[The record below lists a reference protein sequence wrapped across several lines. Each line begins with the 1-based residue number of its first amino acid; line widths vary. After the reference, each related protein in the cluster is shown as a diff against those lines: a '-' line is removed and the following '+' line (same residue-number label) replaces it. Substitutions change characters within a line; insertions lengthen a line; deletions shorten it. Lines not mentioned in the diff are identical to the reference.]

1 MAEAAMS
8 GLAMLA
14 GGAPPDPTE
23 IPVPGL
29 REDLH
34 VQRVGSFRDGSP
46 RYRIHDALRNRYFEL
61 GLFDVE
67 MLAQWRAGDTPVLIA
82 QRAGEQ
88 LGLEIDPQ
96 EVLTL
101 REFLVRHQLVDASAA
116 PNFVVLREMW
126 RRSRPHWLTW
136 LLHHYL
142 FFRIPLVRPDAWLQR
157 MLPLVRKLVSV
168 PALAL
173 LAAIALLTPFTLAR
187 EWTAY
192 TESFAG
198 LLTFN
203 GIMASAV
210 AAFFAKILH
219 EMGHAFVAR
228 AQGVRVPVM
237 GVAFLV
243 MWPVLYTDTSDS
255 WKLADHKARFRI
267 AAAGVTTELAIA
279 LVCLFLW
286 TLAPPGGLR
295 SALFFLSTTSI
306 LVTLSINASPFMRFD
321 GYFLLSDALDFPNL
335 HERAGALAKWWM
347 HKQLWGIE
355 KSQPEHLPRD
365 FRSMLIAFAYVTWCY
380 RAVVFL
386 GIAALVYFA
395 FFKLLGIFLMMVEVG
410 WFVLRPVWM
419 EARDVWK
426 QRADVHARWGRLALI
441 AVLVIGGAVLFAWS
455 GESRAPA
462 LLMAREEAR
471 LYPPSPAQVKAVH
484 VQAGQLVKAGD
495 VLIELQSPDIAFRT
509 QGNRAR
515 VERAQGELMRIP
527 ASERQLDRSLVLQEE
542 LAQALAEQQAIANE
556 SALLT
561 LSAANA
567 GRVVDLPDDLAP
579 GRWVSPKRLLGR
591 VVDAQHSQVRA
602 WVSETQVRRL
612 AVGDTVSFV
621 PRRPEEP
628 ILRGKVVRIDPTG
641 SRVLP
646 HPLLDGRH
654 GGDLTATQDARG
666 EWMLRETL
674 YQVDVATDAP
684 APVSVLAGRLVVP
697 TGVLDALASATRHS
711 LQVLVRESGF

>member
-1 MAEAAMS
+1 MSALAAM
-8 GLAMLA
+8 GLL
-14 GGAPPDPTE
+14 GGGPPPDPTQM
-23 IPVPGL
+23 PVPGL

-61 GLFDVE
+61 GVFDVE
-67 MLAQWRAGDTPVLIA
+67 ILAQWHAGDTPVEIA

-88 LGLEIDPQ
+88 LGLEIEPE

-101 REFLVRHQLVDASAA
+101 REFLVRHQLVDATGGQS
-116 PNFVVLREMW
+116 FMTLREMW

-142 FFRIPLVRPDAWLQR
+142 FFRIPLIRPDAWLQR
-157 MLPLVRKLVSV
+157 MLPWARKLVSA
-168 PALAL
+168 PALVLFAL
-173 LAAIALLTPFTLAR
+173 LAIVTPFTLAR

-267 AAAGVTTELAIA
+267 AAAGVATELTIA

-286 TLAPPGGLR
+286 TIAPPGGLR

-347 HKQLWGIE
+347 HQQLWGIDRPP
-355 KSQPEHLPRD
+355 PEHLPRN
-365 FRSMLIAFAYVTWCY
+365 FRALLIAFAYVTWTY

-386 GIAALVYFA
+386 GIAVLVSFA
-395 FFKLLGIFLMMVEVG
+395 FFKLLGIFLMMIELG
-410 WFVLRPVWM
+410 WFVIRPVWS

-426 QRADVHARWGRLALI
+426 QRAQVHARWGRVAAI
-441 AVLVIGGAVLFAWS
+441 AVLVIGGAVVFAWS

-462 LLMAREEAR
+462 LFMSREETR
-471 LYPPSPAQVKAVH
+471 LYAPAPAQVKAVY
-484 VQAGQLVKAGD
+484 VRPNQVVKAGD
-495 VLIELQSPDIAFRT
+495 MLIELQSPDLVYRSV
-509 QGNRAR
+509 GAR
-515 VERAQGELMRIP
+515 VRIERAQGELMRIP

-542 LAQALAEQQAIANE
+542 LAQALAEQQAITTE
-556 SALLT
+556 TALLT
-561 LSAANA
+561 MRAANA
-567 GRVVDLPDDLAP
+567 GRVVDMPDDLTP
-579 GRWVSPKRLLGR
+579 GRWVNSKRLLGR
-591 VVDAQHSQVRA
+591 VVDSQRSQVRA
-602 WVSETQVRRL
+602 WVSEAQVRRL
-612 AVGDTVSFV
+612 AVGDEVSFV
-621 PRRPEEP
+621 PRRPEDP
-628 ILRGKVVRIDPTG
+628 IVRGKVVRIDPTG

-646 HPLLDGRH
+646 HQLLEGRH
-654 GGDLTATQDARG
+654 GGDLTATQDGRG

-674 YQVDVATDAP
+674 YQVDVQTDAV
-684 APVSVLAGRLVVP
+684 APMAVQAGRLVVP
-697 TGVLDALASATRHS
+697 TGVIDSLAAATRHS